1 MQNIGNK
8 LIKKNKAGQITELYR
23 ITSRSEKDY
32 YKVSPIIGSR
42 TLIQK
47 ETLDGL

>member
-23 ITSRSEKDY
+23 ITSSLLNY
-32 YKVSPIIGSR
+32 A
-42 TLIQK
+42 L
-47 ETLDGL
+47 